1 MEKKFDLLL
10 FDADGTLY
18 DFEKT
23 EKYALKKT
31 FEDFE
36 LPYDEAEFLPVFK
49 RVNLQIWKEFERN
62 EISAEKLK
70 TERFARF
77 FRKINA
83 DEKLAREFGEKYL
96 LNLSEENSL
105 LPGAKKLI
113 EELASDFRM
122 AIITN
127 GLTIVQR
134 KRLYNSPLA
143 KYWDAIIISEEIGF
157 TKPNREIFDYA
168 FRKLGCRN
176 KSKALMIGDKLT
188 SDILGGNNYG
198 IATCWINPEKKTNSS
213 DIKPTFEISK
223 LYQLKKI
230 IY

>member
-1 MEKKFDLLL
+1 MNKKFELLL

-23 EKYALKKT
+23 EKYALRKT
-31 FEDFE
+31 FADFG
-36 LPYDEAEFLPVFK
+36 LTYNEAEYLPVFK
-49 RVNLQIWKEFERN
+49 SVNLQIWKEFERN

-70 TERFARF
+70 TERFVRF
-77 FRKINA
+77 FNALKIEC
-83 DEKLAREFGEKYL
+83 DDCVEFGKKYL

-105 LPGAKKLI
+105 LPGAKNLI
-113 EELASDFRM
+113 EELAGEFRM

-134 KRLYNSPLA
+134 KRLYNSQLA
-143 KYWDAIIISEEIGF
+143 KFWDAIIISEEVGF
-157 TKPNREIFDYA
+157 TKPNKEIFDVA
-168 FRKLGCRN
+168 FGKLGCKD
-176 KSKALMIGDKLT
+176 KSKALIIGDKLT

-198 IATCWINPEKKTNSS
+198 IATCWFNPEKKTNTSE
-213 DIKPTFEISK
+213 IKPTYEISK

-230 IY
+230 VG